1 MAGDAGKAK
10 LVIPGTWLIPVPALA
25 QQDIIPIL

>member
-10 LVIPGTWLIPVPALA
+10 LVIPGTRLIPVPALA